1 MKTRRSIKTMLVV
14 FVLMFALLAAYLI
27 YVIDAYGAY
36 WFSSPYNTRVEKWCC
51 KNICNICRKKYFGKN
66 YFRY

>member
-27 YVIDAYGAY
+27 YVIDA
-36 WFSSPYNTRVEKWCC
+36 
-51 KNICNICRKKYFGKN
+51 
-66 YFRY
+66 